1 METRI
6 NTSIKTTRIA
16 VIVGCVVLVIAIG
29 IFALIAFTGGGETLS
44 REEIL
49 LNMKELERED
59 PGYELVASYLSAYGI
74 GNFDRAK
81 FKTVEQYFI
90 LTFYKPLP
98 KASEMARDTANAFLE
113 QYYDSLDLADTK
125 ATTDALLRCYVEAT
139 GDIYSFYRTK
149 EEYAEFEE
157 DLSGES
163 TSVGIGV
170 MIQAN
175 YQDVTLEIMSVLPH
189 TPAEEAGL
197 KSGDFIVAVDDIK
210 LSEVGIDAIME
221 AMRGEVGSTVRV
233 TVKRGGEEI
242 TVSATRQ
249 TLNEHSVFL
258 NIDSNKIATV
268 QITEFNAKT
277 FEEFKEAVDSAVAQ
291 NAKGIIFDMRNNP
304 GGYLDAVIKAIDYVA
319 PDGQIICTYTV
330 GQSETTTYKS
340 EDGHYVDLPMV
351 VLCNYGTASAGELF
365 TAALRDYAKAKTM
378 SVRIVGE
385 NTYGKG
391 IMQGSVPL
399 YDGSVITYTMA
410 YYNPPSGVNY
420 DGVGIKPDVELPY
433 GEDDAQMKEAIN
445 QLSKLIYGPSGVPT
459 PDL

>member
-1 METRI
+1 MDTR
-6 NTSIKTTRIA
+6 IKTTRIA
-16 VIVGCVVLVIAIG
+16 VIVGCIALVIAIG
-29 IFALIAFTGGGETLS
+29 IFALIAFSGGGETLPKN
-44 REEIL
+44 EIL
-49 LNMKELERED
+49 ESIKELERND

-81 FKTVEQYFI
+81 FKTVEQYFQ

-98 KASEMARDTANAFLE
+98 RASEMARATADAFLNE
-113 QYYDSLDLADTK
+113 YYDSLDLKDTK

-139 GDIYSFYRTK
+139 GDVYSFYRTK
-149 EEYAEFEE
+149 EEYAEFED

-175 YQDVTLEIMSVLPH
+175 YKDVTLEIMSVLPH

-197 KSGDFIVAVDDIK
+197 RSGDFIVGVDQLR
-210 LSEVGIDAIME
+210 LSEVGIDAIMD
-221 AMRGEVGSTVRV
+221 AMRGEVGSSVKV
-233 TVKRGGEEI
+233 TVVRKGEEI
-242 TVSATRQ
+242 TVTATRK
-249 TLNEHSVFL
+249 TLNERSVFL
-258 NIDSNKIATV
+258 SMDADKIARI

-291 NAKGIIFDMRNNP
+291 SAKGIIFDMRNNP
-304 GGYLDAVIKAIDYVA
+304 GGYLDAVIKSIDYLA
-319 PDGQIICTYTV
+319 PDGQVICTYTV
-330 GQSETTTYKS
+330 GQNETTVYKS

-365 TAALRDYAKAKTM
+365 TAALRDYARDRVMRAK
-378 SVRIVGE
+378 IVGE

-420 DGVGIKPDVELPY
+420 DGVGIEPDSIVPY
-433 GEDDAQMKEAIN
+433 GEDDGQMKEAKN
-445 QLSKLIYGPSGVPT
+445 QMNMLIYGPTGTPT